1 MSDKP
6 LSEIDN
12 PIDEEIANPIQN
24 GLISE
29 KIDTDSAV
37 PPVAVTTATET
48 AATTTPVKDSKAPN
62 KSCCDTFCVWW
73 NDWTEDGIGVAL
85 ALVLF
90 LISFFLA
97 AAGVDVNN
105 AYSTTSEWPLAAT
118 AAGLGVTYIA
128 HWVLKKKFDFAA
140 YCIILLIAVIARSI
154 GNIKALIDCG
164 LSGSL
169 WAILIGIVLR
179 YNDINLKDRGVF
191 SGEFY
196 VKIGVTLLAM
206 DYTTIAAIGLPGLM
220 VAWGDTLIV
229 LAIGIALCMYVMK
242 FDVKD
247 AVVIAGATCICGSSA
262 ATALSASIH
271 EKGYKDEVCRLII
284 ALMGVLN
291 APLMPIMPLFN
302 TQLGINPAVIGAW
315 IGGSIDSTGQVTA
328 SAQMG
333 GHAVLTA
340 AVIIKMAQNILIGPL
355 CLIFTSYFQRA
366 FKPDV
371 LISRFPLFVLGFLFT
386 SLIATIVLQTS
397 ASNSGLRD
405 NIIANSWRSSEWMTL
420 IGFACI
426 GLELDIKH
434 FLNRENREQL
444 RILWVY
450 LMIQGIDIGTTFAW
464 SYLML
469 NNTSFST
476 DDDDN
481 TDD

>member
-1 MSDKP
+1 MADPRVQSVE
-6 LSEIDN
+6 SMEIDVSN
-12 PIDEEIANPIQN
+12 DEEIQSVMNPVQN
-24 GLISE
+24 IIKDEENSDPVPGKFESNTIPPSKQE
-29 KIDTDSAV
+29 K
-37 PPVAVTTATET
+37 ET
-48 AATTTPVKDSKAPN
+48 ANSVGS
-62 KSCCDTFCVWW
+62 FCKWW

-85 ALVLF
+85 ALLLF
-90 LISFFLA
+90 LINFLLA

-105 AYSTTSEWPLAAT
+105 SYSATAQWPVAAAT
-118 AAGLGVTYIA
+118 AGLGVTYIA
-128 HWVLKKKFDFAA
+128 HRVLNKKFDFGA
-140 YCIILLIAVIARSI
+140 YSTVLLIAVVARSI
-154 GNIKALIDCG
+154 GNFEALVNCG

-179 YNDINLKDRGVF
+179 YNGINLKDKGVF

-206 DYTTIAAIGLPGLM
+206 DYTTIVKIGLPGLM

-229 LAIGIALCMYVMK
+229 LAIGIALCVYVMQ

-302 TQLGINPAVIGAW
+302 TQLGLNAAVVGAW

-333 GHAVLTA
+333 GHAVLGA

-355 CLIFTSYFQRA
+355 CLGFTSYFQRA
-366 FKPDV
+366 FQPYV
-371 LISRFPLFVLGFLFT
+371 LVSRFPLFVLGFLFT
-386 SLIATIVLQTS
+386 SLVATIVIES
-397 ASNSGLRD
+397 PASNAGLRD
-405 NIIANSWRSSEWMTL
+405 YIIANCWRSSEWMTL

-434 FLNRENREQL
+434 FLQRENREQL
-444 RILWVY
+444 RILWIY
-450 LMIQGIDIGTTFAW
+450 LIIQGIDLGTTFAW

-469 NNTSFST
+469 NNTTFTT
-476 DDDDN
+476 DDDDSSN
-481 TDD
+481 N